1 MAEQYDFTVTLHDLE
16 FILKQ
21 IKISESA
28 TKADGTIDG
37 DALRDAVGDPLLPYG
52 IRTVDGSWNNLIP
65 GQEMYGSADQNMPRL
80 VPLDLEAIKN
90 DPELAKYLTASG
102 PNSMVT
108 DADPRTISNIISD
121 QTASNPA
128 AVEAAEG
135 LKDAPGGGTSENGSL
150 SIPNLSPDVGLSPA
164 FNGWMT
170 FFGQF
175 FDHGLDLIPKE
186 GNGIVFIPLMPDD
199 PLYVPGSPTNFML
212 LTRAKVD
219 ATHNTVNTTTPW
231 IDQNQTYTSHPSHQI
246 FLREYTFIDGKPEP
260 TGHLLDGVHGMATWG
275 EVKAHALQFLGIQ
288 LTDADIFNVPLL
300 ATDRYGNL
308 MLSANGKVQI
318 VTAHGLVEADGG
330 RLPPDTLRT
339 GHAFLD
345 DIAHTAVPKLD
356 ANGNLLAD
364 ANDVIGGAPEAGT
377 YDNELLDRHFITG
390 DGRGN
395 ENIGLTA
402 VHSVFHDEHNRLVEQ
417 YKATILG
424 SGDVS
429 VINQWLMPNH
439 QITEIP
445 ADTST
450 LVWNGEYLFQAGR
463 FTTEMEYQ
471 HLVFEEFARTVQPAV
486 DPFVFSNTADI
497 NPAIFAEFAHV
508 VYRFGH
514 SMLTETV
521 DRTTFDMQ
529 SDDLGLIQAFL
540 NPLAFDNNG
549 SLDNQA
555 AIGAIVRGMTRQ
567 VGNEIDEF
575 LTGALRNNL
584 VGLPL
589 DLGALNIA
597 RGRDTFMPTLN
608 QAREQFFTLTG
619 NSELKPYE
627 SWADFAANLKNTASI
642 LNFMAAY
649 GQHQLI
655 LNATTIAEKRAA
667 VEFLLF
673 GPADDATRAD
683 AFDFFNSTGAWATKE
698 SGLNMVDFW
707 IGGLAERKMEFG
719 GMLGSTFNFVFETQM
734 EMLQDGDRF
743 YYLSRTQGLNMLNQ
757 LEANSFAALVMR
769 NSDLGDE
776 GSSHVH
782 ARLFMTPDHVLEVNT
797 GVQLGADPKWGNA
810 LKDLLTPLVIR
821 KAAGA
826 DVDGDG
832 KADGAY
838 LKYSGPGH
846 VVLGGSAGNDTLI
859 GGLGIDSLWGDG
871 GNDRLDGGDEADT
884 VHGGDGDDIITD
896 TGTPVGGAD
905 FLHGDAGNDV
915 IFSGNGND
923 LSFGGSGQD
932 FIVVG
937 EDAQEVFGGLDNDF
951 ILGGSGGD
959 ALLGNEG
966 DDWIEGG
973 DGFDSLTGENSELFF
988 NSTIVGHDV
997 LNGQGND
1004 TDYDGEAGDD
1014 IMVQGAGIQRN
1025 NGMAGFD
1032 WAIHKGDV
1040 VGANSDLGIPIFVNQ
1055 QEFILRDRFDLVEGL
1070 SGWKF
1075 DDVLTG
1081 TDQPVGTAPVQGT
1094 PLSNNLTL
1102 EGVARI
1108 NGLDKVVGSTPINGA
1123 VDGVVLNPDNGAD
1136 ILLGGGGSD
1145 RIMGKAG
1152 DDIIDGDAWLNV
1164 RIEVRDKLDPTKVIK
1179 SVDSMNEL
1187 KAEMLNGTL
1196 NPGQLHIVREIL
1208 YDGNKGET
1216 DVALYRDVNGNYNF
1230 TRNVDGS
1237 LTVNHATV
1245 SANLPLGD
1253 GTDRLLNIEQ
1263 LAFGD
1268 GVKLKVAAEKA
1279 TGNVNISNQAPGVGD
1294 LLRVNTVDLLDA
1306 NGLADNLPITYTWQA
1321 LINGQW
1327 RDQATGTEFRVG
1339 NGLAGR
1345 QLRVTASFTDRMGDA
1360 ESLVS
1365 AVTSAVGPRDQP
1377 TLGVPVISD
1386 LTPTRTLALT
1396 ADVSGIT
1403 DGDGLTNGNNF
1414 RYQWQVSLG
1423 LGFVNIAGATAATY
1437 IPTQATVEQRL
1448 RVIVTV
1454 TDDEGNPSV
1463 TLTSAPTQA
1472 VGNMLVGTGVGNTLF
1487 GTAGSDYIDG
1497 GAGNDTLFGLAGDD
1511 VLIGGTGNDA
1521 LDGGA
1526 GADQMTGGVGNDTY
1540 YVDDAGD
1547 VIIEGV
1553 NEGTDS
1559 VNVTAASYVMG
1570 NNLENLTYTG
1580 TGNFNGTGNALAN
1593 TMTGGRGNDT
1603 LNGMDGDDTLFGLAG
1618 NDTLIGGNGNDG
1630 IDGGQGADAMTGGL
1644 GNDTYTVDNA
1654 GDTVVEGA
1662 NGGND
1667 AVRTTLTTYTLAENV
1682 EVLSFTGIGG
1692 FNATGNAQA
1701 NTITGGTG
1709 VDRINGGGGNDTLTG
1724 NGGNDVFAF
1733 GASFGQD
1740 VITDFDSNAA
1750 GGQDFINLAGRGLTA
1765 GNYLNSIS
1773 VTASGTSTVLNFAS
1787 GERITLMN
1795 TTVSAITATDF
1806 QFS

>member
-28 TKADGTIDG
+28 TNADGTVNG

-52 IRTVDGSWNNLIP
+52 IRTVDGSWNNLLP
-65 GQEMYGSADQNMPRL
+65 GQEMYGAADQTMPRL
-80 VPLDLEAIKN
+80 VPLDLQAIQN
-90 DPELAKYLTASG
+90 NPELAKYLSTSG
-102 PNSMVT
+102 PNGVVT
-108 DADPRTISNIISD
+108 DSDPRTISNIISD
-121 QTASNPA
+121 QSSNNPA
-128 AVEAAEG
+128 AVDAAEG

-199 PLYVPGSPTNFML
+199 PLYKEGSPTNFMI

-260 TGHLLDGVHGMATWG
+260 TGNLLDGAHGIATWG

-288 LTDADIFNVPLL
+288 LTDADVFNVPLL

-318 VTAHGLVEADGG
+318 VTLHGLVEANGG
-330 RLPPDTLRT
+330 LLPSDTLRT

-345 DIAHTAVPKLD
+345 DIAHTAVPKVD
-356 ANGNLLAD
+356 ANGVLLAD

-395 ENIGLTA
+395 ENVGLTA

-429 VINQWLMPNH
+429 LINQWLMPNH
-439 QITEIP
+439 QIAEIP

-471 HLVFEEFARTVQPAV
+471 HLVFEEFARAVQPAV

-514 SMLTETV
+514 SMLTESV
-521 DRTTFDMQ
+521 DRIGMDMA

-540 NPLAFDNNG
+540 NPLAFDNDG
-549 SLDNQA
+549 SMESHA

-608 QAREQFFTLTG
+608 QARAQFFELTG

-627 SWADFAANLKNTASI
+627 SWADFAVYLKNTASI

-655 LNATTIAEKRAA
+655 LDATTIEGKRAA
-667 VEFLLF
+667 VDFLLF
-673 GPADDATRAD
+673 GDANDARRAD
-683 AFDFFNSTGAWATKE
+683 AFDFFNSTGAWANKE
-698 SGLNMVDFW
+698 TGLNMVDFW
-707 IGGLAERKMEFG
+707 IGGLAERKNEFG

-743 YYLSRTQGLNMLNQ
+743 YYLSRTQGLNMLTQ

-769 NSDLGDE
+769 NSDLGNE

-782 ARLFMTPDHVLEVNT
+782 AKLFMTPDHILEVNT
-797 GVQLGADPKWGNA
+797 GVQIGADPKWGNA
-810 LKDLLTPLVIR
+810 LKDLLTPLVVR

-838 LKYSGPGH
+838 LKYIGDGH

-859 GGLGIDSLWGDG
+859 GGKGIDSLWGDG

-896 TGTPVGGAD
+896 TGTPVGDAD

-937 EDAQEVFGGLDNDF
+937 EDAQEVFGGLGNDF
-951 ILGGSGGD
+951 IMGGSGAD

-966 DDWIEGG
+966 DDWLEGG

-1075 DDVLTG
+1075 NDVLTG
-1081 TDQPVGTAPVQGT
+1081 TDQPLGTAPVQGT

-1102 EGVARI
+1102 DGVARI
-1108 NGLDKVVGSTPINGA
+1108 NGLDKVVGSNLINGA

-1136 ILLGGGGSD
+1136 IILGGGGSD

-1152 DDIIDGDAWLNV
+1152 NDIIDGDAWLNV
-1164 RIEVRDKLDPTKVIK
+1164 RIEVRDAQGGVIK
-1179 SVDSMNEL
+1179 SVDSMKEL
-1187 KAEMLNGTL
+1187 NADMLNRVI

-1208 YDGNKGET
+1208 NDGNNGET
-1216 DVALYRDVNGNYNF
+1216 DIALYRDVNGNYNF
-1230 TRNVDGS
+1230 TRNADGS

-1253 GTDRLLNIEQ
+1253 GTDRLLNIEK
-1263 LAFGD
+1263 LEFGD
-1268 GVKLKVAAEKA
+1268 NTQLWVTSQKA
-1279 TGNVNISNQAPGVGD
+1279 TGSVDISNKAPGVGD
-1294 LLRVNTVDLLDA
+1294 LLRVSTANLADG

-1321 LINGQW
+1321 LIGGQW

-1339 NGLAGR
+1339 NNLFGA
-1345 QLRVTASFTDRMGDA
+1345 QLRVTASFNDRMGDA

-1365 AVTSAVGPRDQP
+1365 AITGTVGPRDQP
-1377 TLGVPVISD
+1377 TRGVPVVSD

-1414 RYQWQVSLG
+1414 RYQWQMSSG
-1423 LGFVNIAGATAATY
+1423 LGFINIAGATAATFT
-1437 IPTQATVEQRL
+1437 PTQTTVERQL
-1448 RVIVTV
+1448 RVVVTV

-1463 TLTSAPTQA
+1463 TLTSAPTQL
-1472 VGNMLVGTGVGNTLF
+1472 VGNLLTGNNGANTLF
-1487 GTAGSDYIDG
+1487 GTSGSDYIDG
-1497 GAGNDTLFGLAGDD
+1497 GAGNDTLLGLAGDD
-1511 VLIGGTGNDA
+1511 VLIGGTGNDD
-1521 LDGGA
+1521 LDGGV
-1526 GADQMTGGVGNDTY
+1526 GADQMAGGVGNDTY
-1540 YVDDAGD
+1540 HVDNLGD
-1547 VIIEGV
+1547 VITEGA
-1553 NEGTDS
+1553 NAGTDL
-1559 VNVTAASYVMG
+1559 VEVTAASYVMAD
-1570 NNLENLTYTG
+1570 NLENLTYSG

-1630 IDGGQGADAMTGGL
+1630 LDGGQGADAMTGGL
-1644 GNDTYTVDNA
+1644 GNDIYTVDNA
-1654 GDTVVEGA
+1654 GDTVVEGV
-1662 NGGND
+1662 NGGTD
-1667 AVRTTLTTYTLAENV
+1667 TVRVSLNTYTLTQDV
-1682 EVLSFTGIGG
+1682 EVLTFTGNGG
-1692 FNATGNAQA
+1692 FTGTGNALG
-1701 NTITGGTG
+1701 NTLTGGTG
-1709 VDRINGGGGNDTLTG
+1709 VDRLNGAGGNDTLTG
-1724 NGGNDVFAF
+1724 AGGNDFFIF
-1733 GASFGQD
+1733 GANFGQD
-1740 VITDFDSNAA
+1740 IITDFDSNPT
-1750 GGQDFINLAGRGLTA
+1750 GGQDLINLQARGITA
-1765 GNYLNSIS
+1765 ANFNSNI
-1773 VTASGTSTVLNFAS
+1773 TMTTSGTSTVLNFAN
-1787 GERITLMN
+1787 GDKITLLN
-1795 TTVSAITATDF
+1795 TAVNAIQLTDF
-1806 QFS
+1806 QLG

>member
-21 IKISESA
+21 IKLSESA
-28 TKADGTIDG
+28 TTADGGIDG
-37 DALRDAVGDPLLPYG
+37 DKLREEVGDPLLPYG
-52 IRTVDGSWNNLIP
+52 IRTVDGTWNNLLP
-65 GQEMYGSADQNMPRL
+65 GQEKYGSADQTMPRL
-80 VPLDLEAIKN
+80 VPLDLEAIRN
-90 DPELAKYLTASG
+90 DPELAKYLTTSG

-108 DADPRTISNIISD
+108 DSDPRQISNIISD
-121 QTASNPA
+121 QSTKNPA
-128 AVEAAEG
+128 AVEAAND
-135 LKDAPGGGTSENGSL
+135 LKDAPGGGGDVNGSL
-150 SIPNLSPDVGLSPA
+150 NIPNLSPDVGLSPA

-186 GNGIVFIPLMPDD
+186 GNGIVFIPLLPDD
-199 PLYVPGSPTNFML
+199 PLYVEGSPTNFMI

-246 FLREYTFIDGKPEP
+246 FLREFTIIDGKPEP
-260 TGHLLDGVHGMATWG
+260 TGHLLNGAHGIATWG
-275 EVKAHALQFLGIQ
+275 EVKAHALEFLGIK

-308 MLSANGKVQI
+308 MLSSDGKVQI
-318 VTAHGLVEADGG
+318 VTAHGLVKANGDV
-330 RLPPDTLRT
+330 LPSDTLRT

-345 DIAHTAVPKLD
+345 DIAHTAVPKFIT
-356 ANGNLLAD
+356 LAD
-364 ANDVIGGAPEAGT
+364 GTTKVLAPDADSAINGTTEAGT

-417 YKATILG
+417 YKTTLLA
-424 SGDVS
+424 SNDVA
-429 VINQWLMPNH
+429 VINLWLMPNH

-471 HLVFEEFARTVQPAV
+471 HLVFEEFGRAVQPAV
-486 DPFVFSNTADI
+486 DPFVFSPTADI

-521 DRTTFDMQ
+521 ARTDSDML

-540 NPLAFDNNG
+540 NPLAFDNDGDMSNE
-549 SLDNQA
+549 Q

-567 VGNEIDEF
+567 IGNEIDEF
-575 LTGALRNNL
+575 ITGALRNNL

-608 QAREQFFTLTG
+608 EARAQFFEITG
-619 NSELKPYE
+619 NSELKPYT
-627 SWADFAANLKNTASI
+627 SWSDFAYYLKNTASI
-642 LNFMAAY
+642 INFMAAY
-649 GQHQLI
+649 GQHKLI
-655 LNATTIAEKRAA
+655 TDATTVAGKRAA

-673 GPADDATRAD
+673 GPANDATRAD

-698 SGLNMVDFW
+698 TGLNMVDFW
-707 IGGLAERKMEFG
+707 IGGLAERKNEFG

-769 NSDLGDE
+769 NSDLGE
-776 GSSHVH
+776 VGSSHVH
-782 ARLFMTPDHVLEVNT
+782 AKLFMTPDHTLEVNT
-797 GVQLGADPKWGNA
+797 RVQTEVDPTWGNP
-810 LKDLLTPLVIR
+810 LKDLLTPLVVR
-821 KAAGA
+821 KEAGA
-826 DVDGDG
+826 DGN
-832 KADGAY
+832 GAY
-838 LKYSGPGH
+838 LKYAGDGH
-846 VVLGGSAGNDTLI
+846 VVLGGSQGNDTLI
-859 GGLGIDSLWGDG
+859 GGKGIDSLWGDG

-923 LSFGGSGQD
+923 LSFGGSGKD

-951 ILGGSGGD
+951 ILGGSGAD
-959 ALLGNEG
+959 ALMGNEG
-966 DDWIEGG
+966 DDWLEGG

-988 NSTIVGHDV
+988 NSTLIGHDV

-1032 WAIHKGDV
+1032 WAIHKGDTTA
-1040 VGANSDLGIPIFVNQ
+1040 ANSDLGIPIFVNQ

-1081 TDQPVGTAPVQGT
+1081 TDQPLGTAPVQGT

-1108 NGLDKVVGSTPINGA
+1108 AGLDKVVGSTLMNGA
-1123 VDGVVLNPDNGAD
+1123 VNGVVLNPDNGAD
-1136 ILLGGGGSD
+1136 IILGGGGSD

-1152 DDIIDGDAWLNV
+1152 NDIIDGDAWLNV
-1164 RIEVRDKLDPTKVIK
+1164 RIEVRDAQGAAIK
-1179 SVDSMNEL
+1179 SVDSMNDI
-1187 KAEMLNGTL
+1187 KFEMLNGTI

-1208 YDGNKGET
+1208 SDGNKGET
-1216 DVALYRDVNGNYNF
+1216 DIALYRDISSNYLF
-1230 TRNVDGS
+1230 SRNADGS
-1237 LTVNHATV
+1237 LTVNHATPD
-1245 SANLPLGD
+1245 AALPDND
-1253 GTDRLLNIEQ
+1253 GIDRLLNIEK
-1263 LAFGD
+1263 LEFGD
-1268 GVKLKVAAEKA
+1268 KSQLWVTAQKA
-1279 TGNVNISNQAPGVGD
+1279 TGNVDISNKAPSAGD
-1294 LLRVNTVDLLDA
+1294 LLRVSTSNLADG

-1321 LINGQW
+1321 LIGGEW
-1327 RDQATGTEFRVG
+1327 RNQATGVEFRVP
-1339 NGLAGR
+1339 NNLAGS

-1365 AVTSAVGPRDQP
+1365 AFTSPVGPRDQP
-1377 TLGVPVISD
+1377 TTGAPTISD
-1386 LTPTRTLALT
+1386 QTPTRTMALT
-1396 ADVSGIT
+1396 AVVSGIA
-1403 DGDGLTNGNNF
+1403 DADGLTGGNF
-1414 RYQWQVSLG
+1414 RFQWQMSTL

-1437 IPTQATVEQRL
+1437 TPTQGVVDRAL
-1448 RVIVTV
+1448 RVVVTV

-1463 TLTSAPTQA
+1463 VLTSAATQTVGDLI
-1472 VGNMLVGTGVGNTLF
+1472 VGNNGGNAIIGTG
-1487 GTAGSDYIDG
+1487 GSDYLDG
-1497 GAGNDTLFGLAGDD
+1497 GAGNDTLTGLGGDD
-1511 VLIGGTGNDA
+1511 FMLGGTGNDTLNGGDGNDELHGNDGNDTVNGGNGNDLLYGEA
-1521 LDGGA
+1521 GNDTLDGGA
-1526 GADQMTGGVGNDTY
+1526 GADTMFGGAGDDIYVVDNAGDIVVENANGGNDTVRTSLSSY
-1540 YVDDAGD
+1540 DLTA
-1547 VIIEGV
+1547 
-1553 NEGTDS
+1553 
-1559 VNVTAASYVMG
+1559 NVEV
-1570 NNLENLTYTG
+1570 LTYTG
-1580 TGNFNGTGNALAN
+1580 LGNFIGTGNALN
-1593 TMTGGRGNDT
+1593 NIITGGIGNDQ
-1603 LNGMDGDDTLFGLAG
+1603 LFGMDGNDQLIGGLGNDYLEGGIGTDNLQGDAG
-1618 NDTLIGGNGNDG
+1618 NDTLAGGAGV
-1630 IDGGQGADAMTGGL
+1630 
-1644 GNDTYTVDNA
+1644 DTLN
-1654 GDTVVEGA
+1654 
-1662 NGGND
+1662 
-1667 AVRTTLTTYTLAENV
+1667 
-1682 EVLSFTGIGG
+1682 
-1692 FNATGNAQA
+1692 
-1701 NTITGGTG
+1701 GGTG
-1709 VDRINGGGGNDTLTG
+1709 NDILIGDAGNDILTG
-1724 NGGNDVFAF
+1724 GSGSDNFVFGVGF
-1733 GASFGQD
+1733 GRD
-1740 VITDFDSNAA
+1740 TITDFDSNPT
-1750 GGQDFINLAGRGLTA
+1750 GGQDFIDLQTRGITAATFASSVSITGNNNTTTLTLSGGDVITLTGTA
-1765 GNYLNSIS
+1765 ANS
-1773 VTASGTSTVLNFAS
+1773 VTIN
-1787 GERITLMN
+1787 
-1795 TTVSAITATDF
+1795 DF
-1806 QFS
+1806 HLLS